1 MIIKYKQDGT
11 YIDYM
16 LQNTVLS
23 FNDGV
28 LEIDLSAQQ
37 AGYPVHLDVSADENG
52 ELLIGPS
59 HRYVAEIDIPARVNK
74 LNYKEKLA
82 DDLGIVQ
89 AYRTT
94 EPFDIEE
101 VVLTLWAWKE

>member
-1 MIIKYKQDGT
+1 MIINYKQDGPH
-11 YIDYM
+11 IDYE
-16 LQNTVLS
+16 LRGTKLS
-23 FNDGV
+23 FRGGA
-28 LEIDLSAQQ
+28 LEIDLEEQQ
-37 AGYPVHLDVSADENG
+37 AGYTVHLDVCANVNG
-52 ELLIGPS
+52 ELKIGPS
-59 HRYVAEIDIPARVNK
+59 YRYVAEIDIPARVNV

-94 EPFDIEE
+94 EPFDIEQ